1 MPSFDIVCKVDPQ
14 ELDNAINQARKELVQ
29 RYDLKDTASEILPD
43 GKQIVIT
50 SSDDFKIK
58 AVLDILQSKLVK
70 RGISLKAFEYGNIE
84 STLQGR
90 AKQVLKIQ
98 EGIPTEKAH
107 EIVKSIKKLNLKV
120 QNQIQGDQLRVSG
133 KHIDDLQ
140 TVIKMLRS
148 NDHGIHMDFVNMK
161 RES

>member
-29 RYDLKDTASEILPD
+29 RYDLKDTASEVLLD

-50 SSDDFKIK
+50 SADDFKIK

-90 AKQVLKIQ
+90 VKQVLKIQ

-107 EIVKSIKKLNLKV
+107 EIVKSIKKLNLRV
-120 QNQIQGDQLRVSG
+120 QNQIQGDQLRISA
-133 KHIDDLQ
+133 KNIDDLQ
-140 TVIKMLRS
+140 TVIKTLRS